1 MRVHKNVTELEY
13 AGCMEQSIPPIG
25 TAEYDQLNAQLAA
38 YIHALRP
45 DRRYYAGRTFFTL
58 LLKEQG
64 VQAVFDFLAQAEQS
78 LLKDGELEVAD
89 FDDDE
94 AFEDLFKRSR
104 IKLYTR
110 RAAMGVIAEGA
121 GGAALAAY
129 GAAGIA
135 DQIRGAMQSPDPDGP
150 KEKHSFAK
158 QLDTTVMPYAYVA
171 IGGSMMDAAHRH
183 SVEYKLGDIA
193 NAVTRLIDKLPPLQ
207 KADMVRASQP
217 GEGVGR

>member
-1 MRVHKNVTELEY
+1 
-13 AGCMEQSIPPIG
+13 MEQTPAIG
-25 TAEYDQLNAQLAA
+25 TPEYDQLKARLSAE
-38 YIHALRP
+38 IHALRP
-45 DRRYYAGRTFFTL
+45 DKRFYAGRRFFSL
-58 LLKEQG
+58 LLQEQG
-64 VQAVFDFLAQAEQS
+64 VGAVYHFLERASQALE
-78 LLKDGELEVAD
+78 KNGELEVAD